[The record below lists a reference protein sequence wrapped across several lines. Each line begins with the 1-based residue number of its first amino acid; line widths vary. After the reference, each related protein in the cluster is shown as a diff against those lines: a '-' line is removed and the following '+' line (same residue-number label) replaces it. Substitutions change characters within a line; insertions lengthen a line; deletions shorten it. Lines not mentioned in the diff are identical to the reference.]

1 MEYQLRLARESD
13 IDDLRQLISLSA
25 HGLSSG
31 DYSYQQVEAA
41 LMGVFGV
48 DTQLIKDQT
57 YFIIDDAHGQMVAC
71 GGWSYRATLFGNDQ
85 IADRDPR
92 RLDPATEAAKIRAF
106 FVHPHHARKGLGT
119 QLLEHCEAEAISA
132 GFKKLELG
140 ATLPGQ
146 RLYEARG
153 YQAAPQVDH
162 VMENGL
168 VLQVIPMF
176 KEVE

>member
-13 IDDLRQLISLSA
+13 IEQLKTLISLSA

-48 DTQLIKDQT
+48 DTQLIKDHT
-57 YFIIDDAHGQMVAC
+57 YFVIETPKRDMVAC
-71 GGWSYRATLFGNDQ
+71 GGWSFRATLFGNDQ
-85 IADRDPR
+85 IAQRDPR
-92 RLDPATEAAKIRAF
+92 KLDPAREAAKIRAF
-106 FVHPHHARKGLGT
+106 FVHPQHARRGLGSM
-119 QLLEHCEAEAISA
+119 LLDHCEAEAFKA

-140 ATLPGQ
+140 ATIPGK

-153 YQAAPQVDH
+153 YVAQPQVDH

-168 VLQVIPMF
+168 ILQVIPMF